1 MKLFIDILRLKSMMT
16 DMNGYRI
23 AKADMVTAAAGQGC
37 LLRAKWDAKGKVEMT
52 KVEYEGEKMKMLS
65 AGVAAVLVMG
75 LLVGAAFAVANGRA
89 NSTASRQGMMPEVT
103 VTAEMPRLV
112 MPTVEVRG
120 FRTVA
125 MSGSD
130 LHVN

>member
-1 MKLFIDILRLKSMMT
+1 MKLFVDILRLMSTMM
-16 DMNGYRI
+16 DVNGYRI
-23 AKADMVTAAAGQGC
+23 VKADMVAAETDQGC

-52 KVEYEGEKMKMLS
+52 KVGYEGEKMKMLS

-89 NSTASRQGMMPEVT
+89 NSTASQQGMMPEVS

-125 MSGSD
+125 MNESD
-130 LHVN
+130 PRVN